1 MNQMINF
8 RSIIVFLGTSGEL
21 EDIPA
26 KYHNYQELT
35 KELHKIHRR
44 WPNLT
49 KLYKLSGT
57 SVEGRHLWVLQIST
71 DVNKRRSGVLKP
83 MVKYIGNIH
92 GNEAVGRELLI
103 HFAKYLLNSY
113 SSSSN
118 AADIKK
124 LIDTT
129 DIHILP
135 SMNPDGFEH
144 SLKKDCRG
152 VTGSIV
158 VTWEMNHAMR

>member
-1 MNQMINF
+1 M
-8 RSIIVFLGTSGEL
+8 E
-21 EDIPA
+21 EIPA

-35 KELHKIHRR
+35 RELQNIHKR
-44 WPNLT
+44 WPSLT

-57 SVEGRHLWVLQIST
+57 SVEGRNLWVIQISK
-71 DVNKRRSGVLKP
+71 DVNKRRSRDLKP

-103 HFAKYLLNSY
+103 HFAKYLLESY
-113 SSSSN
+113 SSSSHSSSTN

-144 SLKKDCRG
+144 SLKMDCRG
-152 VTGSIV
+152 VTGSINV
-158 VTWEMNHAMR
+158 E